1 MAVTRHRV
9 QRPGARPRPPV
20 VGRVAPP
27 GLRPPAPAD
36 LQQRL
41 GNRGTSRLLA
51 RATGDGG
58 LPVTAMPTVTPLP
71 EQTPPEPVRG
81 PEVAT
86 AVVAP
91 REIIADAPHVMAEPV
106 GEASALGAVDDLMP
120 GVATGATT
128 LAPPSDPPAEGSEAA
143 PPVARPAPTSEAAT
157 TAAPAG
163 TPAPEGAEVVA
174 VPTPEEALAPVVQ
187 AVADRARRQRAHPPA
202 ETPVASASASARQP
216 AVEQQRST
224 AERTVDALDSVPAGE
239 VPRQSFKEALRQAID
254 EATPK
259 PKTEDEADRVMAQGA
274 TDASARVNAQLGI
287 TREEA
292 AGPLRSTAQTEA
304 APDPAAGVPAPAL
317 VPEAPGPAPDPV
329 GPDAVVPAPLPAER
343 LDYSSDRSAT
353 DQAMAEAGVSTEQLQ
368 RGNEPQFAPALEAR
382 STAET
387 YEAAVGTQYRENEAA
402 VRGESRAQAQERLGG
417 GLAGMR
423 AQRLDLI
430 GQVVGEQQSTSANQ
444 SQQRRLVTERVT
456 AIKEATRNDV
466 DVILTAMDAAA
477 VAIFDVGLREAEAA
491 YEDAFEEA
499 KGGIGNWLTE
509 WGDDWERLIEDSL
522 ATGRAAYL
530 ARVGRAIDEV
540 ATLVES
546 RLAAA
551 KQRVAAGRAEL
562 DSYVDG
568 LDESLRSAGEEARQL
583 VSADFDA
590 LESSIDDRRDSL
602 VERLTQQYRDSY
614 QRMSE
619 TENRLREENK
629 SLWQRVYDATVG
641 LIKKILEF
649 KDMLLSALAEAASV
663 ISLIIEDPIGFL
675 SNLIEAVMQGVTNFK
690 DHIVEHL
697 EKGLLD
703 WIFGAVAGAG
713 IQMPAKFDLQGI
725 LGLVLQIL
733 GLTWQNI
740 RRIAVEMVGEPIVRG
755 LEMFAEPVIVLVREG
770 PAGLWEWIK
779 EKLTDL
785 KSMLLEEIQSWLIT
799 NVVEAGIKWI
809 IGLLTPAGAFIKACM
824 AIYDI
829 VMFFV
834 EKAQQIADLVKAV
847 TASIG
852 AIAKGS
858 LGAAAQRVEDALARA
873 IPVAIGFLADLLG
886 LGDLSET
893 ISTFIK
899 KIRKPVEEAIRWLIG
914 KAVDLVK
921 AAGKLL
927 GIGKDDEKPG
937 DSNDPRELARR
948 AIEKDLDA
956 GLPEDAA
963 GQRMAAIATDLKPLG
978 LTGLELRGPT
988 AEGEYEVFAA
998 ASPFERLMSLLPSN
1012 KRTGKSSVRLQV
1024 VLTTETPVDLSRA
1037 SGLAQ
1042 VDGRREGASDERPAY
1057 RLDASNAR
1065 IVYPRGYRGARRDVK
1080 VRHGGFAEAGPTE
1093 NTIRVLTF
1101 NTGDDPHD
1109 DDNYTH
1115 AEHQLAEFLKASGL
1129 GDSVIGIDATINWT
1143 PCAICTTDMR
1153 ELGRLTP
1160 KAKGRRNLTCEN
1172 WYQHPKRG
1180 TTPESLSEVG
1190 EFWKID
1196 APGFQG
1202 EATEDRLVLVTPP
1215 IVRKKK

>member
-1 MAVTRHRV
+1 MAETGGAPSA
-9 QRPGARPRPPV
+9 PGTVDDRTPV
-20 VGRVAPP
+20 VDV
-27 GLRPPAPAD
+27 
-36 LQQRL
+36 
-41 GNRGTSRLLA
+41 S
-51 RATGDGG
+51 
-58 LPVTAMPTVTPLP
+58 
-71 EQTPPEPVRG
+71 
-81 PEVAT
+81 
-86 AVVAP
+86 
-91 REIIADAPHVMAEPV
+91 
-106 GEASALGAVDDLMP
+106 GA
-120 GVATGATT
+120 GT
-128 LAPPSDPPAEGSEAA
+128 LAPPGDVPAAAPEAA
-143 PPVARPAPTSEAAT
+143 PPVAPPAPTSDAAT

-163 TPAPEGAEVVA
+163 TAAPEAAEVPA
-174 VPTPEEALAPVVQ
+174 VPTPEEAVAPVVH
-187 AVADRARRQRAHPPA
+187 AVADRARGQRTHPPA
-202 ETPVASASASARQP
+202 EAPVANASASARQP
-216 AVEQQRST
+216 AVEQQRSA
-224 AERTVDALDSVPAGE
+224 AERTVDAIDSVPAGE

-274 TDASARVNAQLGI
+274 TDASARINAQLGVQ
-287 TREEA
+287 REEA

-304 APDPAAGVPAPAL
+304 APDPAAGTPAPAL

-353 DQAMAEAGVSTEQLQ
+353 DQAMAGAGVSTEQLQ
-368 RGNEPQFAPALEAR
+368 RGNEPEFAPALEAR

-387 YEAAVGTQYRENEAA
+387 HEAAAGAQYREDEAA
-402 VRGESRAQAQERLGG
+402 VRGESRAQAQERIGG

-423 AQRLDLI
+423 AQRLDLV
-430 GQVVGEQQSTSANQ
+430 GQVVGEQQSTSTNQ

-466 DVILTAMDAAA
+466 DVILAAMDAAA

-499 KGGIGNWLTE
+499 KGGVGNWLTE
-509 WGDDWERLIEDSL
+509 WGDDWERLIEDAL

-540 ATLVES
+540 ATLVET

-562 DSYVDG
+562 DSYVAG

-602 VERLTQQYRDSY
+602 VQRLTQQYRDSY

-663 ISLIIEDPIGFL
+663 ITLIIEDPIGFL

-834 EKAQQIADLVKAV
+834 DKAQQIADLVKAV
-847 TASIG
+847 TSSIG

-927 GIGKDDEKPG
+927 GIGKEEGSKEGPEHDAQVSAALVALQEAVAQRTGGEAARSDAEAIAVQVQSAHPILKQVEVVDAEDSWHFHVVASDVKNKAELPKSGEGGALLKLDPTWVERRPEAITIPKDVSGTEDEWHSYEGQAARVVETMMQERIGDRPVVPG
-937 DSNDPRELARR
+937 YTLPGSRGRGRSTFDKTRIDKRR
-948 AIEKDLDA
+948 AMRSGRKTVGVRIPDYTSVVPVGDRTDEIHMFDPTLGSKSYGEMKPIEDD
-956 GLPEDAA
+956 
-963 GQRMAAIATDLKPLG
+963 
-978 LTGLELRGPT
+978 
-988 AEGEYEVFAA
+988 
-998 ASPFERLMSLLPSN
+998 
-1012 KRTGKSSVRLQV
+1012 
-1024 VLTTETPVDLSRA
+1024 
-1037 SGLAQ
+1037 
-1042 VDGRREGASDERPAY
+1042 RR
-1057 RLDASNAR
+1057 
-1065 IVYPRGYRGARRDVK
+1065 
-1080 VRHGGFAEAGPTE
+1080 PTE
-1093 NTIRVLTF
+1093 EIKAQQLFYTVDNAMNGVVKNAAKQGRVVTLVHYTIIT
-1101 NTGDDPHD
+1101 DQDPS
-1109 DDNYTH
+1109 
-1115 AEHQLAEFLKASGL
+1115 K
-1129 GDSVIGIDATINWT
+1129 DSKKMVNDLLS
-1143 PCAICTTDMR
+1143 MYSR
-1153 ELGRLTP
+1153 
-1160 KAKGRRNLTCEN
+1160 
-1172 WYQHPKRG
+1172 
-1180 TTPESLSEVG
+1180 TTP
-1190 EFWKID
+1190 
-1196 APGFQG
+1196 
-1202 EATEDRLVLVTPP
+1202 RLEITWA
-1215 IVRKKK
+1215 IVAKK

>member
-1 MAVTRHRV
+1 
-9 QRPGARPRPPV
+9 
-20 VGRVAPP
+20 
-27 GLRPPAPAD
+27 
-36 LQQRL
+36 
-41 GNRGTSRLLA
+41 
-51 RATGDGG
+51 
-58 LPVTAMPTVTPLP
+58 
-71 EQTPPEPVRG
+71 
-81 PEVAT
+81 
-86 AVVAP
+86 
-91 REIIADAPHVMAEPV
+91 
-106 GEASALGAVDDLMP
+106 
-120 GVATGATT
+120 
-128 LAPPSDPPAEGSEAA
+128 
-143 PPVARPAPTSEAAT
+143 
-157 TAAPAG
+157 
-163 TPAPEGAEVVA
+163 
-174 VPTPEEALAPVVQ
+174 
-187 AVADRARRQRAHPPA
+187 
-202 ETPVASASASARQP
+202 
-216 AVEQQRST
+216 
-224 AERTVDALDSVPAGE
+224 
-239 VPRQSFKEALRQAID
+239 
-254 EATPK
+254 
-259 PKTEDEADRVMAQGA
+259 
-274 TDASARVNAQLGI
+274 
-287 TREEA
+287 
-292 AGPLRSTAQTEA
+292 
-304 APDPAAGVPAPAL
+304 
-317 VPEAPGPAPDPV
+317 
-329 GPDAVVPAPLPAER
+329 
-343 LDYSSDRSAT
+343 
-353 DQAMAEAGVSTEQLQ
+353 MAEAGVSTEQLQ
-368 RGNEPQFAPALEAR
+368 RGNEPEFGPALEAR

-387 YEAAVGTQYRENEAA
+387 HEAAAGTQYRENEAT
-402 VRGESRAQAQERLGG
+402 VRGDSRAQAQERLGG

-430 GQVVGEQQSTSANQ
+430 GQVVAEQQSTSTNQ

-466 DVILTAMDAAA
+466 DVILAAMDAAA

-499 KGGIGNWLTE
+499 KGGVGNWLTE

-540 ATLVES
+540 ATLVET

-562 DSYVDG
+562 DSYVAG

-590 LESSIDDRRDSL
+590 LESSIDERRDSL
-602 VERLTQQYRDSY
+602 VQRLTQQYRDSY

-663 ISLIIEDPIGFL
+663 ITLIIEDPIGFL

-740 RRIAVEMVGEPIVRG
+740 RRIAVEMVGEPIVRA

-799 NVVEAGIKWI
+799 NVIEAGIKWI

-893 ISTFIK
+893 ISAFIK

-927 GIGKDDEKPG
+927 GIGKDDGPKEGDEDHKLAVNGGLASLQDAVNRYAGRGATREVAEEIARDVQVAHPVFKSVDVVAEGRSWGFRVVASVVSTSAQLPMAGVDPEVDEMVERGIVEEQESTDAPRRAGPLRRAAPTGLGQEARSEFDPDQPGHAARLGVDPGGQVHHAIELTVLDRYPGVFTASELNASSNMRGIPPEQEGRRQLHNSKIRTVWNRVYRSLDAEIERRGLKPG
-937 DSNDPRELARR
+937 SSEYSALVRAHLEEGRAEMDYTLGQFFSESRKAPR
-948 AIEKDLDA
+948 
-956 GLPEDAA
+956 P
-963 GQRMAAIATDLKPLG
+963 
-978 LTGLELRGPT
+978 
-988 AEGEYEVFAA
+988 
-998 ASPFERLMSLLPSN
+998 
-1012 KRTGKSSVRLQV
+1012 
-1024 VLTTETPVDLSRA
+1024 
-1037 SGLAQ
+1037 
-1042 VDGRREGASDERPAY
+1042 
-1057 RLDASNAR
+1057 
-1065 IVYPRGYRGARRDVK
+1065 
-1080 VRHGGFAEAGPTE
+1080 
-1093 NTIRVLTF
+1093 
-1101 NTGDDPHD
+1101 
-1109 DDNYTH
+1109 
-1115 AEHQLAEFLKASGL
+1115 
-1129 GDSVIGIDATINWT
+1129 
-1143 PCAICTTDMR
+1143 
-1153 ELGRLTP
+1153 
-1160 KAKGRRNLTCEN
+1160 
-1172 WYQHPKRG
+1172 
-1180 TTPESLSEVG
+1180 
-1190 EFWKID
+1190 
-1196 APGFQG
+1196 
-1202 EATEDRLVLVTPP
+1202 
-1215 IVRKKK
+1215 